1 MSAPGSRLPA
11 AVQHGAPIAQHGAT
25 MKPQAG
31 SSQPDADRVS
41 VRSERVPRSATYG
54 SHSLVR
60 RAPTRAVRLLF
71 TVLALVLLLTP
82 VASRQLTAIRVSE
95 GQDLQAA
102 IEAAKPGDLILLAS
116 GARFSGNFVLPKHGD
131 SPAFITIR
139 TDADGLPEPG
149 VRTGPK
155 YSGRLAVLQSPNNVS
170 ALRTAPGAHHWRIEH
185 LEFRANAGGYGDI
198 IALGNGGTDQSRLED
213 VPHHIVLDRVYIHG
227 DPLMGQKRGI
237 ALNSASTEIVNS
249 YIADIRAVGQDS
261 QAIAGWNGPG
271 PFSIV
276 NNYVEAA
283 GENVLFGGAD
293 PGIQGLIPQG
303 IVVRGNH
310 IARPPEWRDPVVAT
324 PSGLAGTP
332 VPSGALEASGSPVAS
347 GFSGKGPYSYRIVA
361 ERLVASGQQ
370 ALSLASDPVTV
381 TLGGEDAGVAL
392 TWRPVEGATRYRVY
406 RRSPADGEVWWSVKE
421 PTFTDDGTPG
431 RAGAPPKSATVWSVK
446 NLFELKNARD
456 VEVDRNTFEFNWESA
471 QDGYAIL
478 IKPVNQDGR
487 ALWATIENVRFTN
500 NVVRHVAAAI
510 NINGTDTYQP
520 SARARGITIRNNLF
534 VDVSRARWGGPG
546 DFLKIGNAPANI
558 VVEDNTVI
566 NDGRIINVYGG
577 KGGERSE
584 GFVFRRNVVRHN
596 RYGVKGQSTATGLA
610 TLERFFP
617 GGIFEGNVI
626 GGGKR
631 DAYPEKN
638 RIVPDNEYERVFV
651 DAVAGDYRLQR
662 SYAGAG
668 STLRD

>member
-1 MSAPGSRLPA
+1 
-11 AVQHGAPIAQHGAT
+11 
-25 MKPQAG
+25 
-31 SSQPDADRVS
+31 
-41 VRSERVPRSATYG
+41 
-54 SHSLVR
+54 
-60 RAPTRAVRLLF
+60 VRLLF
-71 TVLALVLLLTP
+71 TVLALALLLTP

-102 IEAAKPGDLILLAS
+102 IRAAKPGDVILLAS
-116 GARFSGNFVLPKHGD
+116 GAHFSGNFVLPKHGD
-131 SPAFITIR
+131 TSAFITIR
-139 TDADGLPEPG
+139 TDAEGLPERG
-149 VRTGPK
+149 VRTGPE

-198 IALGNGGTDQSRLED
+198 IALGNGGKDQSRVED
-213 VPHHIVLDRVYIHG
+213 VPHDIVLDRVYVHG

-271 PFSIV
+271 PFTIV
-276 NNYVEAA
+276 NNYIEAA
-283 GENVLFGGAD
+283 AENILFGGAD
-293 PGIQGLIPQG
+293 PAIAGLIPQH

-310 IARPPEWRDPVVAT
+310 IARPPEWRGPVVVT
-324 PSGLAGTP
+324 PS
-332 VPSGALEASGSPVAS
+332 VPVAS
-347 GFSGKGPYSYRIVA
+347 SFSRKHPAPSENGTSLKPGAYSYRVVA
-361 ERLVASGQQ
+361 ERLVASGER
-370 ALSLASDPVTV
+370 AFSSASDAVDV
-381 TLGGEDAGVAL
+381 TLDGDDNAVTL
-392 TWRPVEGATRYRVY
+392 TWPEVAGATAYRVY
-406 RRSPADGEVWWSVKE
+406 RRSAGGEEVWWRAKE
-421 PTFTDDGTPG
+421 PKFTDDGTSG
-431 RAGAPPKSATVWSVK
+431 EAGAPRKNATEWSVK

-456 VEVDRNTFEFNWESA
+456 VEVDGNTFEFNWKSA

-487 ALWATIENVRFTN
+487 APWAAIESVRFTN

-510 NINGTDTYQP
+510 NINGTDTKP
-520 SARARGITIRNNLF
+520 TARARGITIRNNLF
-534 VDVSRARWGGPG
+534 IDVSSARWGGPG
-546 DFLKIGNAPANI
+546 DFLQIGNAPANV

-577 KGGERSE
+577 RGGERSE

-617 GGIFEGNVI
+617 GGVFEGNVI
-626 GGGKR
+626 GGGTPNV
-631 DAYPEKN
+631 YPEKN
-638 RIVPDNEYERVFV
+638 QIVADEEFERLFV
-651 DAVAGDYRLQR
+651 NAAAGDYRLQPR
-662 SYAGAG
+662 YAKAGATIRTSVPG
-668 STLRD
+668 AAVTRRQSNN